1 MKTSRYNLYLQDSTG
16 IVIYNAKSD
25 EIVALTPGLANI
37 FEEKKCDYKELQTLH
52 PELCSY
58 PPEFGLSNSPFFF
71 DGFNIKRRLFG

>member
-16 IVIYNAKSD
+16 MVIYNAKSD
-25 EIVALTPGLANI
+25 EIVALPPGLANI

>member
-1 MKTSRYNLYLQDSTG
+1 M
-16 IVIYNAKSD
+16 VIYNAKSD

-37 FEEKKCDYKELQTLH
+37 FEEKKCDYKESQTLY